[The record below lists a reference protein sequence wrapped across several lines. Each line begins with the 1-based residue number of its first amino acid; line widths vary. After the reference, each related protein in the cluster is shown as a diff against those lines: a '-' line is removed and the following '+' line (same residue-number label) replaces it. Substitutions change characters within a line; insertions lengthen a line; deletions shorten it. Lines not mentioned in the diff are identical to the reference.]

1 MLALRWGARAL
12 DEFDNFTDYIGEHDR
27 LAADKL
33 IDRIESCVE
42 RLTEFPYM
50 HRAGRVPGTRE
61 AVINAN
67 CIVVYRVT
75 AEAIEIIR
83 VMHTRQQYP

>member
-1 MLALRWGARAL
+1 VLTLRWGARAL
-12 DEFDNFTDYIGEHDR
+12 EEFDKFTDHIGEHDQ

-33 IDRIESCVE
+33 IERIESCVE
-42 RLTEFPYM
+42 RLTAFPYM
-50 HRAGRVPGTRE
+50 HRAGRVLGTCE

-75 AEAIEIIR
+75 EEATEIIR
-83 VMHTRQQYP
+83 VMHTRQRYP